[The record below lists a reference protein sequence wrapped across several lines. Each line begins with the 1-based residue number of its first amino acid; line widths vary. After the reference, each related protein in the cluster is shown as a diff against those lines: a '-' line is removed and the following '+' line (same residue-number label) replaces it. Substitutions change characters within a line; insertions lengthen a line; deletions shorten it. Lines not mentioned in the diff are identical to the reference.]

1 MKKLSTLC
9 LIAALAAFSSIP
21 GIAAEQ
27 KPAPAEKGEKKATK
41 HLPFHGKVDTIDKN
55 AKTLKVGE
63 RTFHVTSTTRITKAG
78 KPAILD
84 DAAVGDEVAG
94 SYHEGEEGA
103 LEVMSLRIG
112 PKPAKEGKKEE
123 KN

>member
-9 LIAALAAFSSIP
+9 LIAALTALCNIAVTAADD
-21 GIAAEQ
+21 

-41 HLPFHGKVDTIDKN
+41 HLPFHGKVDAVDKT

-63 RTFHVTSTTRITKAG
+63 RTFHVTSTTKITKAG

-84 DAAVGDEVAG
+84 DATVGEEVAG
-94 SYHEGEEGA
+94 SYHEGEQGQ

-112 PKPAKEGKKEE
+112 PKPAKEGKKED